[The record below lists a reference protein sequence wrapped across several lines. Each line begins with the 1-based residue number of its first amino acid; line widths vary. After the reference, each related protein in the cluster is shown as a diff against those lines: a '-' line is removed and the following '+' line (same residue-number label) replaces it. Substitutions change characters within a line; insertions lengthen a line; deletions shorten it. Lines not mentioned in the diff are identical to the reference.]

1 MYPVNN
7 RSSLAA
13 MFLVFGVV
21 LSGIVGTLSAQVTP
35 EDARPFLG
43 RWQGEVPIPASPLM
57 LQSEMAMGEKGFM
70 VRSMALR
77 MLITNSVDNAASIAD
92 GVLTYTLSSESL
104 AAEVRVRPQGEILVG
119 SFKIVKG
126 PPQAVAAPGYEFSM
140 TRTPDLSK
148 APEANRYN
156 GTLKIP
162 GGGTL
167 ALSMIFAE
175 IDGQPFGEIDIAQQ
189 GIKGMVMKVTRPNGE
204 PDRYLFQMP
213 TPMPAQMELT
223 LADGVF
229 EGNFK
234 QGPYDMPIVF
244 GMGDVEIL
252 VEEDRRPQEPTPPFP
267 YEMRELKVA
276 SPLGHQLVGT
286 LVVPENAPA
295 EGAPLVVMVTGSGP
309 QDRDEAIMGHRP
321 FYVLADR
328 LARQGI
334 ASFRYD
340 DRGFGESTGIFA
352 TSTSADFAHDAAA
365 ALAEARKQPGINAAR
380 SGLLG
385 HSEGSTVI
393 AMVGAGAAPG
403 FETLPPPSFLVL
415 LAGPGV
421 PGHEV
426 LREQMKRLLI
436 SEQVAPDMVERICI
450 EQGKLL
456 DACLAD
462 ADDATMLAQAMALQQ
477 VQLEVNGMADQFGP
491 DQQAA
496 MASESIQQLKS
507 PWMVM
512 FLRDDPG
519 RYLRR
524 LKNSTSVLAVNGT
537 LDSQVWHEQNLP
549 AIEQAVK
556 EAGGPIRI
564 MRVEG
569 LNHLLQP
576 SVTGSVSEYANI
588 EITMDE
594 DTMNRIGSWILGVAS
609 SQ

>member
-1 MYPVNN
+1 MSPINT
-7 RSSLAA
+7 RSSLTT
-13 MFLVFGVV
+13 MFLMLLVVVFGA
-21 LSGIVGTLSAQVTP
+21 VGPLSAQVVI

-43 RWQGEVPIPASPLM
+43 RWQGEVPIPSSPLM
-57 LQSEMAMGEKGFM
+57 LQSEMTMGEKGFV

-77 MLITNSVDNAASIAD
+77 MLITDSIDNASSITN
-92 GVLTYTLSSESL
+92 GELIYTISSSSL
-104 AAEVRVRPQGEILVG
+104 AAEVRVRPEGAKLVG

-126 PPQAVAAPGYEFSM
+126 PPPAVAAPGYQFSM
-140 TRTPDLSK
+140 IRIPDLSN
-148 APEANRYN
+148 AAEASRYN
-156 GTLKIP
+156 GTLSIP

-167 ALSMIFAE
+167 ALSMVVAE

-189 GIKGMVMKVTRPNGE
+189 GIKGLVMRISRPDDD
-204 PDRYLFQMP
+204 PDRYILDLP

-223 LADGVF
+223 FADGVF

-234 QGPYDMPIVF
+234 QGPYDLPIVF

-252 VEEDRRPQEPTPPFP
+252 VEEDLRPQEPTPPFP
-267 YEMRELKVA
+267 YEMRELKVK

-286 LVVPENAPA
+286 LVVPESPPPA
-295 EGAPLVVMVTGSGP
+295 GAPLVVMVTGSGP

-340 DRGFGESTGIFA
+340 DRGFAESTGIFA
-352 TSTSADFAHDAAA
+352 DATSADFAHDAAA
-365 ALAEARKQPGINAAR
+365 ALAEARRQPGIDATR

-385 HSEGSTVI
+385 HSEGATVS

-403 FETLPPPSFLVL
+403 FETLAPPSFIVL

-436 SEQVAPDMVERICI
+436 SEQVEEVMVERISS
-450 EQGKLL
+450 EQGRLL

-462 ADDATMLAQAMALQQ
+462 ADDATMLAQAMALQK
-477 VQLEVNGMADQFGP
+477 VQLEVNGMADQISP
-491 DQQAA
+491 EQQAT
-496 MASESIQQLKS
+496 MAQQSVQTLKS
-507 PWMVM
+507 PWMAR

-519 RYLRR
+519 RYLRS

-549 AIEQAVK
+549 AIEQSVK
-556 EAGGPIRI
+556 QAGSPVRI

-576 SVTGSVSEYANI
+576 AATGAVSEYANI
-588 EITMDE
+588 KITMDE
-594 DTMNRIGSWILGVAS
+594 DTMNQIGSWILEVAS
-609 SQ
+609 PR

>member
-1 MYPVNN
+1 MSPMNN
-7 RSSLAA
+7 RSPLTA
-13 MFLVFGVV
+13 MFLMLVVVMFGA
-21 LSGIVGTLSAQVTP
+21 VGSLSAQVTI

-43 RWQGEVPIPASPLM
+43 RWQGEVPIPSSPLM
-57 LQSEMAMGEKGFM
+57 LQSEMSMGEKGFM

-77 MLITNSVDNAASIAD
+77 MLITDSVDNAASIAN

-104 AAEVRVRPQGEILVG
+104 AAEVSVQPQGARLVG

-140 TRTPDLSK
+140 VRIPDLSK
-148 APEANRYN
+148 APEASRYN

-167 ALSMIFAE
+167 ALSMLVGK
-175 IDGQPFGEIDIAQQ
+175 IDGQPFGEIDIPQQ
-189 GIKGMVMKVTRPNGE
+189 GIKGLVMKVTHPDGDA
-204 PDRYLFQMP
+204 DRYLFEMP

-223 LADGVF
+223 FADGVF

-267 YEMRELKVA
+267 YEMRELKVQ

-286 LVVPENAPA
+286 LVVPENPPA

-334 ASFRYD
+334 ASYRYD
-340 DRGFGESTGIFA
+340 DRGFGESTGTFA
-352 TSTSADFAHDAAA
+352 NATSADFAHDAAA
-365 ALAEARKQPGINAAR
+365 ALAEARKQPGIDATR
-380 SGLLG
+380 SGVLG
-385 HSEGSTVI
+385 HSEGSTVS
-393 AMVGAGAAPG
+393 AMVAAGAAPG
-403 FETLPPPSFLVL
+403 FETSAPPAFIVL

-436 SEQVAPDMVERICI
+436 SEKVAPDMVERISVA
-450 EQGKLL
+450 QGKLL
-456 DACLAD
+456 DAYLAN
-462 ADDATMLAQAMALQQ
+462 ADDATMLAQAMALQK
-477 VQLEVNGMADQFGP
+477 VQLEVNGMADQISP
-491 DQQAA
+491 DQQAS

-507 PWMVM
+507 PWMSM

-519 RYLRR
+519 RYLRG

-556 EAGGPIRI
+556 QAGSPVRI

-576 SVTGSVSEYANI
+576 SVTGAVSEYANI

-594 DTMNRIGSWILGVAS
+594 DTMNRIGSWILEVAS
-609 SQ
+609 SR